1 MGINQ
6 VSADVPAI
14 TAFGTAL
21 GTAGAGLATVRG
33 ASDLANAA
41 VTLPTLGI
49 VATEY
54 AAAYGAAR
62 AAQSAGFASVIARIE
77 DSAARAAATAASYSG
92 TEGMNTAALGKES
105 F

>member
-14 TAFGTAL
+14 TAFGTAM
-21 GTAGAGLATVRG
+21 GTAGAGLAAVRG
-33 ASDLANAA
+33 LSDLASAG
-41 VTLPTLGI
+41 VILPTLGI

-54 AAAYGAAR
+54 AAAYGAAH
-62 AAQSAGFASVIARIE
+62 AAQSAGVGSVIARIE